1 MPEHE
6 TSTARPTAN
15 APLVRAIDEAVEA
28 RRERAVGLLQALVRV
43 PSETGE
49 EGAVQSVVEAAFL
62 ERGLAVDRWEATPE
76 EVEPHREHVGEQARY
91 EGRPNVVGLRSG
103 VGGGRSLLLNAH
115 VDTVGAGDLE
125 AWTHLPHSGVV
136 EGGLL
141 YGRGACDMKGGL
153 VTHLVALDALS
164 DLGIRLRGDVKVA
177 ATVGEEDGGL
187 GAVSAI
193 LRGHTADAALI
204 TEPTDLKLVTAQGGS
219 VMFRI
224 TVRGLS
230 THAASRGAGVSA
242 FAKFVPIFEALVALE
257 RERNAT
263 LRHPLYDG
271 LPNKVPVNVG
281 VVRAGNWASTVPELL
296 VAEGRFGLLP
306 GEGLED
312 TKRLVRETVLSA
324 TERDPWLKQ
333 HPPKVEWFGGQFAS
347 SEVPA
352 DTPVALALAG
362 AHQRVTGREPEIAG
376 VTWGADMRHFVHLGG
391 MPCVMYG
398 AGDVSR
404 AHGPDECIGIP
415 DLLTAA
421 KTVALLLADW
431 CGVA

>member
-6 TSTARPTAN
+6 TDRAHTTAN
-15 APLVRAIDEAVEA
+15 APLARAVGEAVEA
-28 RRERAVGLLQALVRV
+28 RREAAVELLQALVRV

-49 EGAVQSVVEAAFL
+49 EGAVGSVVEGAFR

-76 EVEPHREHVGEQARY
+76 EVEPYREHVGEQVRY
-91 EGRPNVVGLRSG
+91 EGRPNVVGLRPG
-103 VGGGRSLLLNAH
+103 AGGGRSLLLNAH
-115 VDTVGAGDLE
+115 VDTVGAGELA
-125 AWTHLPHSGVV
+125 AWTHLPHSGAV
-136 EGGLL
+136 EGDLL

-153 VTHLVALDALS
+153 VTHLVALDALA
-164 DLGIRLRGDVKVA
+164 DLGVRLRGDVKVA

-219 VMFRI
+219 VMFRV

-242 FAKFVPIFEALVALE
+242 FAKFVPLFEALAALE
-257 RERNAT
+257 GERNAT
-263 LRHPLYDG
+263 LRHPLYDH
-271 LPNKVPVNVG
+271 LENKVPVNVG
-281 VVRAGNWASTVPELL
+281 VVRAGEWASTVPELL

-306 GEGLED
+306 GEELGDVKE
-312 TKRLVRETVLSA
+312 LVRETVLA
-324 TERDPWLKQ
+324 TAGRDPWLRE
-333 HPPKVEWFGGQFAS
+333 HPPEVEWFGGQFAA

-352 DTPVALALAG
+352 DTPLALALVR
-362 AHQRVTGREPEIAG
+362 AHRGVTGREPEIEG

-404 AHGPDECIGIP
+404 AHGPDERISIP

-431 CGVA
+431 CGTG

>member
-1 MPEHE
+1 VD
-6 TSTARPTAN
+6 R
-15 APLVRAIDEAVEA
+15 AVEA
-28 RRERAVGLLQALVRV
+28 RRAEAVSLLQALVRA
-43 PSETGE
+43 PSETGS
-49 EGAVQSVVEAAFL
+49 EGAAGAVAEAAFR

-76 EVEPHREHVGEQARY
+76 EVAPYREHVGEQARY
-91 EGRPNVVGLRSG
+91 EGRPNVVWVRGG
-103 VGGGRSLLLNAH
+103 TGGGRSILLNAH
-115 VDTVGAGDLE
+115 IDTVGAGDLA
-125 AWTHLPHSGVV
+125 AWTHPPFSGDVD
-136 EGGLL
+136 GDLL

-153 VTHLVALDALS
+153 ATHLVALDALES
-164 DLGIRLRGDVKVA
+164 LGIRLRGDVRVA

-204 TEPTDLKLVTAQGGS
+204 TEPTGLALVTAQGGS

-242 FAKFVPIFEALVALE
+242 FAKFLPIFEALAALE
-257 RERNAT
+257 RERNET
-263 LRHPLYDG
+263 LSHPLYDH
-271 LPNKVPVNVG
+271 LENKVPVNVG
-281 VVRAGNWASTVPELL
+281 IVRAGEWASTVPELL

-306 GEGLED
+306 GEDLED
-312 TKRLVRETVLSA
+312 VKALVHETVRA
-324 TERDPWLKQ
+324 TANRDAWLAE
-333 HPPKVEWFGGQFAS
+333 HPPEIEWFGGQFAA
-347 SEVPA
+347 SEVPV
-352 DTPVALALAG
+352 DTPLALAVAR
-362 AHQRVTGREPEIAG
+362 AHKSVTGREPPVEG

-404 AHGPDECIGIP
+404 AHGPDEHISIP
-415 DLLTAA
+415 DLLTAS